1 MRRYSTHLLAFLVFL
16 IMTAPTRSAPVDPK
30 TATPLPKVPAGA
42 EVITLGAGCF
52 WCTEAV
58 FLQIP
63 GVLSVTSG
71 YMGGQI
77 KHPTYEQ
84 VCTGTTGH
92 AEVAQ
97 IVFDPKKINL
107 EKILAVFWH
116 AHDPTTLNQQGA
128 DKGPQYR
135 SAIFYQTDAQRQVAE
150 KSRTEAAKEFS
161 RPIVTEITQ
170 ASEFYPAENYHQ
182 DYYRLNKD
190 RNPYCRAVIA
200 PKLKKLGLGR
210 GSSSV

>member
-1 MRRYSTHLLAFLVFL
+1 MRPLLCPILL
-16 IMTAPTRSAPVDPK
+16 ITALLQMTAQAQSPSSDPK
-30 TATPLPKVPAGA
+30 KPAPIPQVPAGA

-71 YMGGQI
+71 YMGGLV
-77 KHPTYEQ
+77 KHPSYEQ
-84 VCTGTTGH
+84 ICTGTTGH

-97 IVFDPKKINL
+97 IVYDSKKTTL
-107 EKILAVFWH
+107 DKILAVFWH

-128 DKGPQYR
+128 DKGTQYR
-135 SAIFYQTDAQRQVAE
+135 SAIFFHQNPQRVVAE
-150 KSRTEAAKEFS
+150 KSRTEASKEFS
-161 RPIVTEITQ
+161 RPIVTEITK
-170 ASEFYPAENYHQ
+170 AEEFYPAENYHQ
-182 DYYRLNKD
+182 DYYRLNKN

-200 PKLKKLGLGR
+200 PKLKKLGLPE
-210 GSSSV
+210 